1 MYRKKEDLVYND
13 HEQRRKRKKFYWM
26 TESCDHNIE
35 FCVGE
40 MKTSTFK
47 FLFDLFFCLRIFN

>member
-13 HEQRRKRKKFYWM
+13 HEQRRKKKFYWM